1 MLCPNCKNEIDNDS
15 LFCERCGAKVKKTK
29 KSLWISLTAVCVA
42 VFAVLIVVMIQES
55 EQQEQFLNAD
65 DNLSQY
71 VPALASGTSDTV
83 VNGYVDLGL
92 PSGTL
97 WKNANEGGDNARY
110 TYDEALQKFGNKLPT
125 NQQLVELK
133 NECEWTW
140 FGDGY
145 MVTGPNGNSIYLP
158 AAGYRYCDGVV
169 YGVGTYGDYWSST
182 LCNTDLAWY
191 LGFNSGKVSEEFEDL
206 CYGQSVRLVQNP

>member
-29 KSLWISLTAVCVA
+29 KSLWISLTAVCVT

-65 DNLSQY
+65 DNLSQFE
-71 VPALASGTSDTV
+71 PASAIGTSDTV

-92 PSGTL
+92 SSGTY
-97 WKNANEGGDNARY
+97 WKETNESGFYNYDNAVS
-110 TYDEALQKFGNKLPT
+110 KFGDKLPT
-125 NQQLVELK
+125 KQQIEELK

-140 FGDGY
+140 YGDGY
-145 MVTGPNGNSIYLP
+145 MVFGPNGNSIFLP
-158 AAGYRYCDGVV
+158 AAGYRNRNGVV
-169 YGVGTYGDYWSST
+169 NYVGTGGYYWSST
-182 LCNTDLAWY
+182 PDNSVNAWHLFFY
-191 LGFNSGKVSEEFEDL
+191 WNEVGMYDSDR
-206 CYGQSVRLVQNP
+206 CAGQSVRLVQ